1 MRIQKV
7 GLRPTVFIVRICF
20 SLREVFINS
29 CRIYETLM
37 LIFLQQLS
45 QLVFVYLHMK
55 NLILLLLS
63 FSIYSSV
70 SAQNQTEKKVAITE
84 KELFSKVANLDSS
97 LFSAYNAKN
106 LDLMK
111 TYFTLDLE
119 WYQDNGGLLDYEKVF
134 SNFQSIFNRDYNLT
148 RNLIK
153 ESLEVHPIE
162 GYGAIEIGKHQ
173 FKHIENGKLEI
184 GTFKFLMI
192 WKNEN
197 GNWKITR
204 VISYDH

>member
-1 MRIQKV
+1 
-7 GLRPTVFIVRICF
+7 
-20 SLREVFINS
+20 
-29 CRIYETLM
+29 
-37 LIFLQQLS
+37 
-45 QLVFVYLHMK
+45 MK
-55 NLILLLLS
+55 NLFLFLLS
-63 FSIYSSV
+63 FTICA
-70 SAQNQTEKKVAITE
+70 SAFAQSQNETKVANTQI
-84 KELFSKVANLDSS
+84 ELYSKVANLDSL
-97 LFSAYNAKN
+97 LFAAYNTKN

-111 TYFTLDLE
+111 TYFTNDLE
-119 WYQDNGGLLDYEKVF
+119 WYQDNGGLIDFEKVF
-134 SNFQSIFNRDYNLT
+134 INFKSIFERDYDLK

-192 WKNEN
+192 WKNDN
-197 GNWKITR
+197 RNWKISR